1 MSHEQGAGR
10 FAHSSLL
17 IAHRSLSKTFESIT
31 PTHALA
37 NAMHKRHSLS
47 KTCALFSVPPKAAP
61 HKAFDAPQQASK
73 QTWNG
78 IRLHAGTKSPIPGLW
93 YSEVA
98 MLRQSVVRWFRMAL
112 LGAVVSLAFGT
123 MASAQSWGYGDDRSY
138 DRHEDA
144 RDRGFHRGYD
154 DGSRKGQYDA
164 DRGHRFNFKNDD
176 WEDSRGF
183 EHWMGDKHEYK
194 RAYRNGYERGY
205 REAFN
210 NYRHRDRDD
219 DRWRDRDNWR

>member
-1 MSHEQGAGR
+1 
-10 FAHSSLL
+10 
-17 IAHRSLSKTFESIT
+17 
-31 PTHALA
+31 
-37 NAMHKRHSLS
+37 
-47 KTCALFSVPPKAAP
+47 
-61 HKAFDAPQQASK
+61 
-73 QTWNG
+73 
-78 IRLHAGTKSPIPGLW
+78 
-93 YSEVA
+93 